1 VDDVMPGPT
10 EPAAVPAGWDAAPP
24 AQPEAAGGDPDVD
37 LERAA
42 RAVLTAVLAAEPA
55 RAGALADLTRRAA
68 RLRAA
73 VLDRHPPP
81 VAGSPEPRSLA
92 AEHQELAEAAGDLT
106 AAMAAWSGTAAA
118 VGEPSWTSGRQ
129 AAVAAAQAL
138 HDDLRVHH
146 AHERAG

>member
-1 VDDVMPGPT
+1 VVDDVTPGPT
-10 EPAAVPAGWDAAPP
+10 EPAAVPTGSVPAGN
-24 AQPEAAGGDPDVD
+24 DPDVD

-42 RAVLTAVLAAEPA
+42 GGVLAAVLAAEPA
-55 RAGALADLTRRAA
+55 RAGDLADLTRRAA
-68 RLRAA
+68 LLRAA

-81 VAGSPEPRSLA
+81 LAGSPDPQSLV

-106 AAMAAWSGTAAA
+106 AAMAAWSGTAVAA
-118 VGEPSWTSGRQ
+118 GGPSWTARRQ

-146 AHERAG
+146 AHEQAGPDGP